1 VTGRVIRTLGLTR
14 GDSGGASFRVSFS
27 SVGAKFGLKGLIRDC
42 GPCLRDVCDKCQ
54 GGVLQRQEGGD
65 DEGIHE

>member
-1 VTGRVIRTLGLTR
+1 M
-14 GDSGGASFRVSFS
+14 SFS

-65 DEGIHE
+65 DEGIHK